1 MTTLLNQL
9 KFLCDSRDNSTSLY
23 VGADTITLT
32 VKNASDKALVQRIAS
47 KMAIASSVD
56 KDGVKLHVATPL
68 KEQDILPETEFQKI
82 VKRLIFGHGG
92 VMGLQELLGYMY
104 SSNKYSGN
112 SVYASLSAIEKSY
125 IRASGWD
132 LDFRSGLGY
141 VEGKITNVPGR
152 TEVGVENTLLTD
164 FLTNLRKRGHIQY
177 IDTKNLMCGYG
188 KDYYRSSDIMDSA
201 YKDRLFSD
209 GDYGRS
215 FEDLVGFFSQNVL
228 AFPNGERITLDLVN
242 KRSLN
247 NGYKHDYMHDFE
259 WKITPPSTQ
268 SRWYSVVCS
277 MKSAKSVE
285 HFHSQGILQEFL
297 DVEHCE
303 CKPKEVSVP
312 RESMKLIR
320 DALAS
325 YMEGGVYSSFDHA
338 IVGDELQVWLTKGI
352 AKTGRFNPS
361 QLRKTRK
368 AFDSAVRTLRA
379 EVLESYENPITIR

>member
-9 KFLCDSRDNSTSLY
+9 KFLCDSRDNNTCLY

-32 VKNASDKALVQRIAS
+32 VKDAADKALVQRIAS
-47 KMAIASSVD
+47 KMGIASSVD
-56 KDGVKLHVATPL
+56 RDGVKLHVATPL

-104 SSNKYSGN
+104 NSNKYSGN

-132 LDFRSGLGY
+132 LDFRSGLSY
-141 VEGKITNVPGR
+141 VEGRITNVPGR
-152 TEVGVENTLLTD
+152 SDVRVENTLLTD
-164 FLTNLRKRGHIQY
+164 FLTNLRKRGHIRY
-177 IDTKNLMCGYG
+177 IDNKNLMCGYG

-201 YKDRLFSD
+201 YKDRLFTD

-215 FEDLVGFFSQNVL
+215 FEDLVEFFSQNVL
-228 AFPNGERITLDLVN
+228 AFPNGERITLNLVN
-242 KRSLN
+242 KRSLP
-247 NGYKHDYMHDFE
+247 NGYKNHCMRDYE
-259 WKITPPSTQ
+259 WEITPPSTQ
-268 SRWYSVVCS
+268 SRWYSIVRS

-312 RESMKLIR
+312 RESMNLIR
-320 DALAS
+320 DALSS
-325 YMEGGVYSSFDHA
+325 YMEGGVYSSFNHA
-338 IVGDELQVWLTKGI
+338 IVGDELQVWLTKG
-352 AKTGRFNPS
+352 TVQTRRFNPA

-368 AFDSAVRTLRA
+368 AFDDAVTILKT
-379 EVLESYENPITIR
+379 ELLESYDNPINIR